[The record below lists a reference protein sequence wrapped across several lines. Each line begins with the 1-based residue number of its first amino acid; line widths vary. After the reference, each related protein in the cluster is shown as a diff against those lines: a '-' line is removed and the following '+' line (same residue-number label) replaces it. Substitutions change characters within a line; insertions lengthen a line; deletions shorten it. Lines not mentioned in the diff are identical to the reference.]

1 MEEPNRFKF
10 YLAKYFFLALS
21 VLQGLAAML
30 LLLQFEDTPRNRSA
44 VFVFFALSMI
54 FLSLHFLVSRKIKC
68 VAISKKK
75 ISILN
80 RDKAKSYEWSEVKD
94 MKFLPFLNMYSL
106 KIKGKSRV
114 YFLPSHNSEVLFGLF
129 SAKADF
135 IPKKVSKA

>member
-30 LLLQFEDTPRNRSA
+30 LLLQFEDAPKNRSA

-54 FLSLHFLVSRKIKC
+54 FLSLHFLLSNKIKR
-68 VAISKKK
+68 VAINKKK
-75 ISILN
+75 VTVLYPHKT
-80 RDKAKSYEWSEVKD
+80 KAYNWVDVKEI
-94 MKFLPFLNMYSL
+94 KFLPFLNMYSL
-106 KIKGKSRV
+106 KIKGKSRL
-114 YFLPSHNSEVLFGLF
+114 YFLPSNNSEVLFGLF
-129 SAKADF
+129 STKADF